1 MKRRKTRNKRT
12 KYGSHEVVRDG
23 KKFQSRLE
31 GDRWM
36 FLSQKQN
43 EGVISDL
50 EMQKTFILI
59 PKQYKDVKKQLKT
72 KVKIVRQVA
81 ERDCRY
87 IADFVYKKGDQIVVE
102 DTKSDATVKKESY
115 VIKRKLLLYLHGIMI
130 RQVKDAREDV

>member
-1 MKRRKTRNKRT
+1 MMKRKRKRN

-23 KKFQSRLE
+23 RKFQSTLE

-36 FLSQKQN
+36 FLQKKQK
-43 EGVISDL
+43 EGLISDL

-59 PKQYKDVKKQLKT
+59 PTQYKEVRKQLKT
-72 KVKIVRQVA
+72 KVKIVKRVA

-87 IADFVYKKGDQIVVE
+87 IADFVYKKGDQVIVE

-115 VIKRKLLLYLHGIMI
+115 IIKRKILLYLHGIAI